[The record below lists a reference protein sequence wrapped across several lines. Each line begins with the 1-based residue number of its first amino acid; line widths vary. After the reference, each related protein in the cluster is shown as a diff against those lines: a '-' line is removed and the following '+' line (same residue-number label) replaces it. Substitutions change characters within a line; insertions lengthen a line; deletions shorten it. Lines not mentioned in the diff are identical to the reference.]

1 VDALLDTLASLAA
14 PFCHQL
20 PERSHAAG
28 AQVGALC
35 RRCTGFHLSFG
46 LVFLAL
52 CLTRAGRQR
61 SSMRLAAVAF
71 VVLAG
76 ADGVAGWSGEGRA
89 WTGALGG
96 LGLAALAAPLQ
107 PSRRR
112 DVPVPPGAMAF
123 ASLLAAALVAW
134 VEGAPGAASVTV
146 TSLLGVLGI
155 GALLLGLVG
164 VLAARIA
171 RR

>member
-28 AQVGALC
+28 ALVGALC
-35 RRCTGFHLSFG
+35 RRCTGFHLGFG

-52 CLTRAGRQR
+52 CRTRAGRQS

-71 VVLAG
+71 VALTG
-76 ADGVAGWSGEGRA
+76 ADGLTGWSGDGRA

-96 LGLAALAAPLQ
+96 SALASLAAPLQ
-107 PSRRR
+107 PFRLRH
-112 DVPVPPGAMAF
+112 VPVPPRPLAF
-123 ASLLAAALVAW
+123 ASFLAVALLAW
-134 VEGAPGAASVTV
+134 VERAPGAASVTV
-146 TSLLGVLGI
+146 TSLLGVLGL
-155 GALLLGLVG
+155 GALLLGLAG
-164 VLAARIA
+164 VLTARISQ
-171 RR
+171 R